1 MCLREEDD
9 DGGCKN
15 FNPSPS
21 SWSPGALSGGGQ
33 DEGILNRNGG
43 ASSAVTRFGSPVC
56 LSAPMLRPCLRIVRV
71 VPVIRIGSREICG
84 LGDGLIVL
92 RVSLFYLNWLASIS
106 ALKRSFVDKYY
117 YTYMYNLQ
125 FVRN

>member
-21 SWSPGALSGGGQ
+21 SWSPGGGQ

-106 ALKRSFVDKYY
+106 ALKRSWINIIIYVCI
-117 YTYMYNLQ
+117 
-125 FVRN
+125 